1 MQLEWHERDGYFRF
15 TRPQLSRY
23 TWRITTPFVLLECC
37 MPATRFRPN
46 FVNRPD
52 SGLAIAVSGLSK
64 TYAGSR
70 GKPSH
75 LALDAVDLQVPAGCI
90 FGLLGP
96 NGAGKSTL
104 INILAGTVVKTSG
117 TAIVWGT
124 DIDDNPRQARA
135 NIGIVPQELNVDAF
149 FTPRQTIDLMAGLTQ
164 SRTPDR
170 RYFGYGRAVR
180 TGRYVCPAAIR
191 RDAAAAS
198 CWQSHGASTAD
209 LDS

>member
-1 MQLEWHERDGYFRF
+1 
-15 TRPQLSRY
+15 
-23 TWRITTPFVLLECC
+23 

-52 SGLAIAVSGLSK
+52 SGLAIEVSSLSK
-64 TYAGSR
+64 TYSGSH

-149 FTPRQTIDLMAGLTQ
+149 L
-164 SRTPDR
+164 R
-170 RYFGYGRAVR
+170 RAK
-180 TGRYVCPAAIR
+180 PLI
-191 RDAAAAS
+191 
-198 CWQSHGASTAD
+198 
-209 LDS
+209 